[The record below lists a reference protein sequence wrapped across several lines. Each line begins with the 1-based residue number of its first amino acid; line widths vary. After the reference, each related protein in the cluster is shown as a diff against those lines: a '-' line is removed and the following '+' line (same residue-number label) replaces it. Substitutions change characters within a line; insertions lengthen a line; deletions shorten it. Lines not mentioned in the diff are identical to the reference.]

1 MLAHLGWCLRFQA
14 AWPTKGAGGDK
25 PVVHTDSAEATESL
39 TCESQEVTHTMSQES
54 MSQESMSQEAV
65 SASLAAACTMIANT
79 LTRLNDSGAPFA
91 TYGPSI
97 IAAKLLLARSFL
109 TFQAL
114 PLSESK
120 RYL

>member
-54 MSQESMSQEAV
+54 MSQEAV

-97 IAAKLLLARSFL
+97 IAAKLLLAAGAF
-109 TFQAL
+109 
-114 PLSESK
+114 
-120 RYL
+120 